1 LRSEIANYFETV
13 PKDLLLIFVRNTMDA
28 KEIIVFVYLPG
39 EITAVPA
46 GVFSHDS
53 DSGVGNFI
61 YGRRYLER
69 TNAMAVDPIS
79 LPLGIDPAPVTTNG
93 GLYGAFR
100 DASPDYWGRL
110 VIAAELNTAPETIS
124 ETDFLLE
131 GNATRT
137 GNLDF
142 RMSPDAPEPELA
154 PPHFNQLS
162 GILGAAED
170 IESGREAEPHIVHL
184 LRQGS
189 SMGGARPKCTVE
201 WKKALWIAK
210 FPSRG
215 DTINIP
221 RIEYAT
227 MKLAKA
233 CGVKIPEV
241 QIIPVSG
248 KDIYLIRRFDREETT
263 GGWLRQGFISSLSL
277 MRQDERDRLDWSY
290 PAIAAAMRRHCLA
303 SDILQFFRR
312 MVFNILVRNTDDH
325 PRNHGFLTGKSG
337 LHLSPAYDI
346 VPNFVQ
352 HGVSTE
358 FNLAMSVGERGREA
372 TIENALSL
380 CGQFGLTRK
389 NAQTTVNEMLSTLK
403 TWRNHFA
410 KNGVS
415 KKEISL
421 LEPSFCEGKL

>member
-1 LRSEIANYFETV
+1 MPI
-13 PKDLLLIFVRNTMDA
+13 
-28 KEIIVFVYLPG
+28 KEIIVFIYLAG
-39 EITAVPA
+39 ERTAVPA
-46 GVFSHDS
+46 GIFFHDP
-53 DSGVGNFI
+53 DSGVGNFL
-61 YGRRYLER
+61 YGRRYRER
-69 TNAMAVDPIS
+69 ANAMAVDPVA
-79 LPLGIDPAPVTTNG
+79 LPLGIEPAPVATNG

-100 DASPDYWGRL
+100 DAAPDYWGRL

-124 ETDFLLE
+124 ETDLLLAS
-131 GNATRT
+131 NATRT

-142 RMSPDAPEPELA
+142 RLSPDAPEPELA

-162 GILGAAED
+162 GILGVAEN
-170 IESGREAEPHIVHL
+170 IESGRRADPHILHL

-210 FPSRG
+210 FSSRG

-227 MKLAKA
+227 MKLAQA
-233 CGVKIPEV
+233 CGVEIPEV
-241 QIIPVSG
+241 AIIPVSG
-248 KDIYLIRRFDREETT
+248 RDIYLIRRFDRERTA
-263 GGWLRQGFISSLSL
+263 GAWLRQGFISSLSL
-277 MRQDERDRLDWSY
+277 MRQDERDRLNWSY
-290 PAIAAAMRRHCLA
+290 SAIAAVMRRHCPA

-325 PRNHGFLTGKSG
+325 PRNHGFLTGKNG

-346 VPNFVQ
+346 VPSFVQ

-372 TIENALSL
+372 TIENALSH
-380 CGQFGLTRK
+380 CGQFGLTRR
-389 NAQTTVNEMLSTLK
+389 NAQVTVKEMLSTME

-415 KKEISL
+415 EKEISL
-421 LEPSFCEGKL
+421 LEPSFSKGSVKIISSYGDAL